1 MPKKSAFGMRADRVR
16 FGVADRDPSG
26 GRLFVPLRLLWYGVY
41 RLRYVQETVRSI
53 VGINLSYS
61 EYSAIAKLDKE

>member
-16 FGVADRDPSG
+16 FGAADRDPSG

-41 RLRYVQETVRSI
+41 RRWDLQKTVKCFA
-53 VGINLSYS
+53 GINLSYS